1 MNNQKM
7 QKLLNSEHTHYA
19 HRTDSNSKELLSDH
33 LKLTYRYY
41 EKMKKT
47 KNCKPNNKKHQ

>member
-7 QKLLNSEHTHYA
+7 QKLLNSEHTYYA

-33 LKLTYRYY
+33 LNT
-41 EKMKKT
+41 MKK
-47 KNCKPNNKKHQ
+47 